1 MGWPNPMCFRSMASS
16 PEHVGQRRGETKK
29 SRPRSYSLGLNLAII
44 RRGFIERETAL
55 ETRTDLQKPPSH
67 CRLGSN
73 TAAPFSA
80 SMLTVRSA
88 VDVGGRFYSSWQAL
102 LPQTFK
108 SSHAGAPEER
118 LANDPKIFQSSQR
131 MSSVAC
137 RIRLINWAY
146 SGLYNCSRH
155 YPIHPLISLNSAFHP
170 AARQVASPVDT
181 SPDGVGNIHL
191 ENSNAMFG

>member
-73 TAAPFSA
+73 TAAPISA

-88 VDVGGRFYSSWQAL
+88 VDVAEWGADFTPLGRRSCPKRSSPATPVPLKKGSPMTQRSFSPARECRL
-102 LPQTFK
+102 LP
-108 SSHAGAPEER
+108 A
-118 LANDPKIFQSSQR
+118 
-131 MSSVAC
+131 
-137 RIRLINWAY
+137 
-146 SGLYNCSRH
+146 
-155 YPIHPLISLNSAFHP
+155 AF
-170 AARQVASPVDT
+170 A
-181 SPDGVGNIHL
+181 
-191 ENSNAMFG
+191 